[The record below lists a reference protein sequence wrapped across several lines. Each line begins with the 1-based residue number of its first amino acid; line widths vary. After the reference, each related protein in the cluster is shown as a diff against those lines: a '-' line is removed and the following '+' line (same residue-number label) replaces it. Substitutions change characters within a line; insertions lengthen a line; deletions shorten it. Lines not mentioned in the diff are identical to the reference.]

1 MKRKRNDPNGG
12 NPNLSC
18 ANSAETFGFLAS
30 PSPRS
35 YNTRYTVSL
44 CYTQMPNGASY
55 IWETLDESALF
66 TLDIII

>member
-1 MKRKRNDPNGG
+1 MKRTRNDQNGG

-44 CYTQMPNGASY
+44 RYTQMPNGTSY
-55 IWETLDESALF
+55 IWETLSANVSKNV
-66 TLDIII
+66 